1 MSAVGLAPFPVSSR
15 SELWSLGNLFLFE
28 TCSLGSFL
36 FFLDK
41 IMILWLNYSIM
52 DNVIKFLA
60 IDYGAK
66 KIGLA
71 IGDIETKIASPF
83 KILENT
89 ANLLDDLKAVCQTEK
104 IDKIVLG
111 VPVGLKGVKSEQ
123 YEQVIF
129 FSDKLKQALGIE
141 VIQQDENLSSSY
153 AQRLLQG
160 TKAKGKDDAVA
171 AMLVLQSFFDGMGN

>member
-1 MSAVGLAPFPVSSR
+1 
-15 SELWSLGNLFLFE
+15 
-28 TCSLGSFL
+28 
-36 FFLDK
+36 
-41 IMILWLNYSIM
+41 MINNM
-52 DNVIKFLA
+52 EKFLA

-66 KIGLA
+66 KVGLA
-71 IGDIETKIASPF
+71 IGDTETKIASPF

-89 ANLLDDLKAVCQTEK
+89 PSLLADLKTICQAEK

-123 YEQVIF
+123 YEQVLA
-129 FSDKLKQALGIE
+129 FSDKVTHALGLE

-160 TKAKGKDDAVA
+160 TKAKGQDDAVA
-171 AMLVLQSFFDGMGN
+171 AMLVLQSYFDGINN